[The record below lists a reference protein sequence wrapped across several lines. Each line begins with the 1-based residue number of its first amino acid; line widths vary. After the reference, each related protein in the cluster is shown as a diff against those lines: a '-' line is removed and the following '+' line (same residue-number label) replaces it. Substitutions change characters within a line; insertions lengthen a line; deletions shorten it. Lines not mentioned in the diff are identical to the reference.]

1 LEEVIFLIIKIN
13 NKDISNDINIISA
26 IIDDNAG
33 DIYDSLQIC
42 ISDIDN
48 DWRIWDIDTDESIE
62 IIKNGFSSGIMYIDT
77 VEIDAGKCIVKAN
90 PLKRKYKELKSS
102 TLENINFLNLANTIA
117 NRLNLDLETYDLV
130 DYTYDRLDQISKTDF
145 SFLVSRCILEGYR
158 AKITNDKLIIYNE
171 KTFENLNSIQ
181 VFTPDEFI
189 GKYKLKKSNLNTFS
203 KCEIQYFAKDYIKTE
218 CIDNKINAS
227 TLKPNLRVSDVIESN
242 RFGFNL
248 LKYKNKYINTAS
260 FCINLNT
267 NLAGSSTI
275 SLENIGAFSG
285 KYFIENIKHD
295 FVNDKSYIYA
305 RKVD

>member
-1 LEEVIFLIIKIN
+1 MIIKIN
-13 NKDISNDINIISA
+13 NKDISNDINIINA

-171 KTFENLNSIQ
+171 KTFENLNAIQ

>member
-1 LEEVIFLIIKIN
+1 MIIKIN

-305 RKVD
+305 RNVD

>member
-1 LEEVIFLIIKIN
+1 MIVKIN
-13 NKDISNDINIISA
+13 KKDIYDNINIINVIVNDS
-26 IIDDNAG
+26 AG
-33 DIYDSLQIC
+33 DIYDSLEIC

-48 DWRIWDIDTDESIE
+48 DWRIWNIDTDESIE
-62 IIKNGFSSGIMYIDT
+62 IIKNGFSSGIMYVDT
-77 VEIDAGKCIVKAN
+77 VEIDSGKCIIKAN
-90 PLKRKYKELKSS
+90 SLKRQYKEIRSS

-117 NRLNLDLETYDLV
+117 HRLNLKLETYDLIN
-130 DYTYDRLDQISKTDF
+130 YSYDRLDQINKTDF

-171 KTFENLNSIQ
+171 KTFENLDSIQ

-227 TLKPNLRVSDVIESN
+227 TLKPNLRVSDVVESN

-260 FCINLNT
+260 FCVNLNT

-275 SLENIGAFSG
+275 LLENIGAFSG

-295 FVNDKSYIYA
+295 FVKDKSYIYA

>member
-1 LEEVIFLIIKIN
+1 MIIKIN

>member
-1 LEEVIFLIIKIN
+1 MIIKIN
-13 NKDISNDINIISA
+13 NKDISNDINIINA

>member
-1 LEEVIFLIIKIN
+1 MTGDFLIVKIN
-13 NKDISNDINIISA
+13 KKDISNDINIIDA
-26 IIDDNAG
+26 IVNDNAG
-33 DIYDSLQIC
+33 DIYDSLEIC
-42 ISDIDN
+42 ISDIDKN
-48 DWRIWDIDTDESIE
+48 WRSWNIDTDETIE
-62 IIKNGFSSGIMYIDT
+62 IMKEGFSSGVMYIDT
-77 VEIDAGKCIVKAN
+77 IEINNGKCIIKAN
-90 PLKRKYKELKSS
+90 SLKRKYKEIRSS

-117 NRLNLDLETYDLV
+117 DRLNLKLETYDLIN
-130 DYTYDRLDQISKTDF
+130 YSYDRLDQINKADF

-218 CIDNKINAS
+218 CIDNEISAS
-227 TLKPNLRVSDVIESN
+227 TLKPNLRVSNIIESN

-267 NLAGSSTI
+267 NLAGASNI
-275 SLENIGAFSG
+275 SLEDVGSFSG
-285 KYFIENIKHD
+285 KYFIENIKHN
-295 FVNDKSYIYA
+295 FIKNRTYIYA

>member
-1 LEEVIFLIIKIN
+1 MIIKIN

-285 KYFIENIKHD
+285 KYFIENINHD

>member
-1 LEEVIFLIIKIN
+1 MIIDIN
-13 NKDISNDINIISA
+13 KKDISNDIKIINA
-26 IIDDNAG
+26 VINDNAG
-33 DIYDSLQIC
+33 DIYDSLEIC
-42 ISDIDN
+42 ISDIEKN
-48 DWRIWDIDTDESIE
+48 WRVWDIDTDESIE
-62 IIKNGFSSGIMYIDT
+62 IVKDGFSSGIMYIDT
-77 VEIDAGKCIVKAN
+77 VEINSGKCVIKAN
-90 PLKRKYKELKSS
+90 SLKRKYKELRSS
-102 TLENINFLNLANTIA
+102 TFENINFSNLANTVA
-117 NRLNLDLETYDLV
+117 NRLNLKLETYDLI
-130 DYTYDRLDQISKTDF
+130 DYSYDRIDQISKTDF

-171 KTFENLNSIQ
+171 KVFENLDPIQ

-218 CIDNKINAS
+218 YIDNKINAS
-227 TLKPNLRVSDVIESN
+227 ILKPNLRVSNVIESN

-267 NLAGSSTI
+267 NLAGASTI
-275 SLENIGAFSG
+275 LLENIGAFSG

-295 FVNDKSYIYA
+295 FIYYKSYIYA

>member
-1 LEEVIFLIIKIN
+1 MIIKIN

-158 AKITNDKLIIYNE
+158 AKITNDKLLYIM
-171 KTFENLNSIQ
+171 K
-181 VFTPDEFI
+181 
-189 GKYKLKKSNLNTFS
+189 KHLK
-203 KCEIQYFAKDYIKTE
+203 I
-218 CIDNKINAS
+218 
-227 TLKPNLRVSDVIESN
+227 
-242 RFGFNL
+242 
-248 LKYKNKYINTAS
+248 
-260 FCINLNT
+260 
-267 NLAGSSTI
+267 
-275 SLENIGAFSG
+275 
-285 KYFIENIKHD
+285 
-295 FVNDKSYIYA
+295 
-305 RKVD
+305 

>member
-1 LEEVIFLIIKIN
+1 MIIKIN
-13 NKDISNDINIISA
+13 NKDISNDINIINA

-181 VFTPDEFI
+181 VFTPDEFM

>member
-1 LEEVIFLIIKIN
+1 MIVKIN
-13 NKDISNDINIISA
+13 KKDISNNINIISS
-26 IIDDNAG
+26 IVNDNAG
-33 DIYDSLQIC
+33 DIYDSLEIC

-48 DWRIWDIDTDESIE
+48 EWKIWDIDTDESIE
-62 IIKNGFSSGIMYIDT
+62 IIKEGFSSGIMYVDT
-77 VEIDAGKCIVKAN
+77 IEINNGKCIIKAN
-90 PLKRKYKELKSS
+90 SLKRKYKELKSY

-117 NRLNLDLETYDLV
+117 HRLNLKLETYDLIN
-130 DYTYDRLDQISKTDF
+130 YSYDRLDQINKTDF

-171 KTFENLNSIQ
+171 KTFENLDSIQ

-227 TLKPNLRVSDVIESN
+227 TLKPNLRVSDVVESN

-260 FCINLNT
+260 FCVNLNT

-275 SLENIGAFSG
+275 LLENIGAFSG

-295 FVNDKSYIYA
+295 FVKDKSYIYA